1 MNSFFVRPL
10 IECAFQLQCN
20 FSNLDTTQ
28 DIYKFSAKMS
38 NGNGLQGRIGSESM
52 FTVGQG

>member
-20 FSNLDTTQ
+20 FSNTQ
-28 DIYKFSAKMS
+28 DIYKFSDKMS